1 MLHIYIKKFLRIC
14 GYFSRSCMLSTLIN
28 ELTCGHWT
36 TVVFIELLVYIELT
50 KKLICTCSP
59 TLVLTKGTKAHQR
72 KVSSARLIVYTAH
85 FIRAGL
91 DFQDRVPVLSVLGLP
106 LDMVRARVKFWSGT
120 DGPKSFTWLNLSVPN
135 QFFWYAYFFHPSRA
149 KNFRPCKW
157 GLKAALACKI
167 FDTMISAILTYNIEI
182 LGVYTKPDFKTWDVS
197 QIEKLN
203 LQFCKR
209 YLEVNNKASNIA
221 CRSELGL
228 FPQSIKKFSNTFCIY
243 CTV

>member
-1 MLHIYIKKFLRIC
+1 MWLLPPQLHVVHAHQC
-14 GYFSRSCMLSTLIN
+14 N

-106 LDMVRARVKFWSGT
+106 LDIVWARVKFWYGT
-120 DGPKSFTWLNLSVPN
+120 DGARSFTRLNLSVLN
-135 QFFWYAYFFHPSRA
+135 QFFGYAYFFHPIRA

-157 GLKAALACKI
+157 GLILYGNVWRSVWRICTWILELKGLSLLCWKNNMKI
-167 FDTMISAILTYNIEI
+167 F
-182 LGVYTKPDFKTWDVS
+182 
-197 QIEKLN
+197 
-203 LQFCKR
+203 
-209 YLEVNNKASNIA
+209 
-221 CRSELGL
+221 
-228 FPQSIKKFSNTFCIY
+228 
-243 CTV
+243 

>member
-1 MLHIYIKKFLRIC
+1 MF
-14 GYFSRSCMLSTLIN
+14 STLIN

-59 TLVLTKGTKAHQR
+59 TLALTKGTKAHQR
-72 KVSSARLIVYTAH
+72 KVSSARLIVYTVH

-120 DGPKSFTWLNLSVPN
+120 DGAKSFTRLNLSVPN

-157 GLKAALACKI
+157 NLSVPNVLTRIVGPSEFLSFSSRNASTVNAWQDTAQGLGKVVAARP
-167 FDTMISAILTYNIEI
+167 
-182 LGVYTKPDFKTWDVS
+182 V
-197 QIEKLN
+197 
-203 LQFCKR
+203 
-209 YLEVNNKASNIA
+209 
-221 CRSELGL
+221 
-228 FPQSIKKFSNTFCIY
+228 
-243 CTV
+243 

>member
-1 MLHIYIKKFLRIC
+1 M
-14 GYFSRSCMLSTLIN
+14 
-28 ELTCGHWT
+28 
-36 TVVFIELLVYIELT
+36 FIELLVYIELT
-50 KKLICTCSP
+50 KKFICTCSP

-120 DGPKSFTWLNLSVPN
+120 DGAKSFTRLNLSVPN

-157 GLKAALACKI
+157 GLSVALSK
-167 FDTMISAILTYNIEI
+167 
-182 LGVYTKPDFKTWDVS
+182 VVDFTVVIKG
-197 QIEKLN
+197 
-203 LQFCKR
+203 FCKFDITLDLTPPKFVDKR
-209 YLEVNNKASNIA
+209 FLPVPNKRRLA
-221 CRSELGL
+221 
-228 FPQSIKKFSNTFCIY
+228 FPD
-243 CTV
+243 

>member
-1 MLHIYIKKFLRIC
+1 MWLFP
-14 GYFSRSCMLSTLIN
+14 RSCMLSTLIN

-120 DGPKSFTWLNLSVPN
+120 DGPKSFTRLNLSVPN

-157 GLKAALACKI
+157 GFNINFICFLIKL
-167 FDTMISAILTYNIEI
+167 YN
-182 LGVYTKPDFKTWDVS
+182 TDH
-197 QIEKLN
+197 
-203 LQFCKR
+203 
-209 YLEVNNKASNIA
+209 EV
-221 CRSELGL
+221 
-228 FPQSIKKFSNTFCIY
+228 
-243 CTV
+243 

>member
-1 MLHIYIKKFLRIC
+1 
-14 GYFSRSCMLSTLIN
+14 MLSTLIN

-36 TVVFIELLVYIELT
+36 TVVSIELLVYIELT

-120 DGPKSFTWLNLSVPN
+120 DGAKSFTRLNLSVPN

-157 GLKAALACKI
+157 GLTVLFFPSYHLRPFVFFSEGNRLCVLRT
-167 FDTMISAILTYNIEI
+167 FN
-182 LGVYTKPDFKTWDVS
+182 VYSHPC
-197 QIEKLN
+197 N
-203 LQFCKR
+203 
-209 YLEVNNKASNIA
+209 
-221 CRSELGL
+221 
-228 FPQSIKKFSNTFCIY
+228 
-243 CTV
+243 

>member
-1 MLHIYIKKFLRIC
+1 
-14 GYFSRSCMLSTLIN
+14 MLSTLIN

-120 DGPKSFTWLNLSVPN
+120 DGAKSFTRLNLSVPN

-157 GLKAALACKI
+157 GLKETPGRPRPWLPY
-167 FDTMISAILTYNIEI
+167 SL
-182 LGVYTKPDFKTWDVS
+182 PDQLSSVDRMYRTGTP
-197 QIEKLN
+197 I
-203 LQFCKR
+203 
-209 YLEVNNKASNIA
+209 
-221 CRSELGL
+221 
-228 FPQSIKKFSNTFCIY
+228 IY
-243 CTV
+243 F

>member
-1 MLHIYIKKFLRIC
+1 MLC
-14 GYFSRSCMLSTLIN
+14 TLIN

-120 DGPKSFTWLNLSVPN
+120 DGPKSFTRLNLSMPN
-135 QFFWYAYFFHPSRA
+135 QFFWYAHFFHLSRA

-157 GLKAALACKI
+157 GLNSKLYDSGPPVVYQDLSMWHDWLVKKACCQILYQDERKFTETYLQLWLFISCIGGAEQRYQCCFTRLNYICNALA
-167 FDTMISAILTYNIEI
+167 
-182 LGVYTKPDFKTWDVS
+182 G
-197 QIEKLN
+197 
-203 LQFCKR
+203 
-209 YLEVNNKASNIA
+209 
-221 CRSELGL
+221 
-228 FPQSIKKFSNTFCIY
+228 
-243 CTV
+243 

>member
-1 MLHIYIKKFLRIC
+1 
-14 GYFSRSCMLSTLIN
+14 MLSTLIN

-106 LDMVRARVKFWSGT
+106 LDKVRARVTFWSGT
-120 DGPKSFTWLNLSVPN
+120 DGPKSFTRLNLSVPN
-135 QFFWYAYFFHPSRA
+135 HFFWYAYFFHPSRA
-149 KNFRPCKW
+149 KKSSWTTNFNKEKK
-157 GLKAALACKI
+157 LLMAALGKEFPKAKKI
-167 FDTMISAILTYNIEI
+167 
-182 LGVYTKPDFKTWDVS
+182 
-197 QIEKLN
+197 
-203 LQFCKR
+203 
-209 YLEVNNKASNIA
+209 
-221 CRSELGL
+221 
-228 FPQSIKKFSNTFCIY
+228 
-243 CTV
+243 

>member
-1 MLHIYIKKFLRIC
+1 MLNIYIKKFWRIC
-14 GYFSRSCMLSTLIN
+14 GYFPRSCMLSTLIN

-36 TVVFIELLVYIELT
+36 TVVFIDPLVYVELT

-120 DGPKSFTWLNLSVPN
+120 DGPKSFTRIYPCRTNFFGTRTFFIRAVPKIFGPVNGALEYPPFPPPGATRVLCMSSGIHSNIQMASCQHLNLPSGSLDPGVSVPTHL
-135 QFFWYAYFFHPSRA
+135 QSYFDLHHPLELFLLRS
-149 KNFRPCKW
+149 
-157 GLKAALACKI
+157 ALI
-167 FDTMISAILTYNIEI
+167 HTSLYSLYNCLRCLLIC
-182 LGVYTKPDFKTWDVS
+182 G
-197 QIEKLN
+197 
-203 LQFCKR
+203 
-209 YLEVNNKASNIA
+209 
-221 CRSELGL
+221 
-228 FPQSIKKFSNTFCIY
+228 
-243 CTV
+243 